1 VPTLLVVDD
10 DAAIRSMFARVLKS
24 IGDVEEAKDGA
35 EALKMMGQKRYDV
48 VLLDWNMPVIDGP
61 AVLRALEKPGLNRQ
75 TPIIVVTADAS
86 ERARVEALRQGA
98 VFFLNKPV
106 QIASLAIFVKMTLG
120 KKRA

>member
-10 DAAIRSMFARVLKS
+10 DASIRSMFARVLKS

-48 VLLDWNMPVIDGP
+48 VLLDWNMPIVDGP

-75 TPIIVVTADAS
+75 TPIIVITADAS

-106 QIASLAIFVKMTLG
+106 QISSLAIFVKMTLG

>member
-1 VPTLLVVDD
+1 MPTLLVVDD

-35 EALKMMGQKRYDV
+35 EALKLMSHKRYDV

-61 AVLRALEKPGLNRQ
+61 AVLKTLEKPGLNRQ

-106 QIASLAIFVKMTLG
+106 QISSLAIFVKMTLG